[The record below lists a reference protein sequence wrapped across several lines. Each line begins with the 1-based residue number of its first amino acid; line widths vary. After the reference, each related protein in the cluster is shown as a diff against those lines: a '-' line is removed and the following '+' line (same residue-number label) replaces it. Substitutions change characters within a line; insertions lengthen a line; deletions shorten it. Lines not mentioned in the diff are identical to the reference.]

1 MTVRPTALRLAR
13 HIASLHESFPF
24 SGHRRSVIPIA
35 TSPNLR
41 LYSLGSDP
49 RNASASVTSIPPP
62 EYTWFPPPLMKRPSN
77 SNTLVQRK
85 HDPQSIKGCHPVF
98 EAVLERFRYW
108 ERLDTSDAETIELVI
123 RDNGLHF
130 HGIVEALLF
139 KYEANTVGLTI
150 GSIDEATDN
159 LEEEF
164 LRYPKDPSL
173 SSSSS
178 IPPTLT
184 LDLRKHNPAEGLAL
198 VSFLCVAKCRSLTKA
213 TLEVISFNG
222 EKEIWPE
229 YEDKALEDLNDA
241 RKECHLKGD
250 RRLLSSTYSRFV

>member
-98 EAVLERFRYW
+98 GMSFRSLQAAFSLIVYHPEAVLERFRYW

-222 EKEIWPE
+222 EKEIWRMF
-229 YEDKALEDLNDA
+229 DF
-241 RKECHLKGD
+241 
-250 RRLLSSTYSRFV
+250 LSV